1 MNPNPSPNSPNSR
14 IELYTHERMVN
25 WLGPMQLLRTGLRSA
40 VAVTLGAF
48 ADPREV
54 QAALKPVATNPPVE
68 VPADAE
74 GGVWVDY
81 LADTGDG
88 WDSTYSM
95 ALCVSQDVRLR
106 EPALTLPRGRV
117 LLLGGDQVY
126 PTPADGGYRTRF
138 LDPFRAASPA
148 PVPANLPKDPDETVS
163 VPDPRVIMAIPGN
176 HDWYDG
182 LRGFTQLFCNGKPV
196 GDWET
201 RQHTSYYALRL
212 PGGWWVWGLDLQLES
227 AIDRPQLEYFEQM
240 KKLLQPSDRVV
251 ICTPEPSWVDEAER
265 VAREKQKTL
274 PSIETQTPR
283 FRSLRD
289 VEQLLGDKLAVVLA
303 GDSHHYARYEPQ
315 AGTVAPQRITCGGG
329 GAFLNGTH
337 QLPDPPKPIAVA
349 GVRQHYA
356 LKGVYPDKRTS
367 ERLRNRAWRLP
378 TRNFS
383 FCGVLAVLYLLF
395 VWMVQSASKVPH
407 PARGS
412 LSLMEKLAQL
422 EATWGH
428 VGEAWHQL
436 FWAMA
441 HSPSSVVFA
450 LAIVAGCAA
459 LSASGVKR
467 GTRLAFMV
475 GAMHGL
481 MHLGLAVGLL
491 WLMGRV
497 NLTYL
502 GLGADDLH
510 QVALFGLETLL
521 LGGGFGGL
529 LFGIWMVLTNALWG
543 LHSEEVLSSQRI
555 ADHKC
560 FLRMHF
566 TPAGLTIY
574 PLKLDK
580 ICRRWSLG
588 HDVQQLARVKRTWR
602 LRVAAGAAGPRFV
615 SAEGQASPPESL
627 QLIEPPI
634 VIPR

>member
-1 MNPNPSPNSPNSR
+1 MKPNASPHSR
-14 IELYTHERMVN
+14 IEFYTHERMVN
-25 WLGPMQLLRTGLRSA
+25 WLGPLQLLQTGLRTA

-54 QAALKPVATNPPVE
+54 QAALKPSSTNPPVD

-106 EPALTLPRGRV
+106 EPDLTLPRGRV

-126 PTPADGGYRTRF
+126 PTPARNGYRTRF

-148 PVPANLPKDPDETVS
+148 PVPTDPPKDPDEPVA
-163 VPDPRVIMAIPGN
+163 VADPRVIVATPGN

-182 LRGFTQLFCNGKPV
+182 LRGFAQLFCNGKPV
-196 GDWET
+196 GDWQT
-201 RQHTSYYALRL
+201 RQRTSYYALRL

-227 AIDRPQLEYFEQM
+227 AIDRPQREYFEQM
-240 KKLLQPSDRVV
+240 KLLLQPGDRVV
-251 ICTPEPSWVDEAER
+251 VCTPEPSWVDEAER
-265 VAREKQKTL
+265 VAREDQKTL

-289 VEQLLGDKLAVVLA
+289 IEQLLGAHLAAVLA
-303 GDSHHYARYEPQ
+303 GDSHHYARYAPQ
-315 AGTVAPQRITCGGG
+315 AGTAGPQRITCGGG
-329 GAFLNGTH
+329 GAFLHGTH

-378 TRNFS
+378 TRNLS

-450 LAIVAGCAA
+450 LAIIASCAA

-467 GTRLAFMV
+467 GTQLAFAA
-475 GAMHGL
+475 GALHGL
-481 MHLGLAVGLL
+481 LHLGLAVGLL

-497 NLTYL
+497 NLTHL
-502 GLGADDLH
+502 GWSADDLR

-529 LFGIWMVLTNALWG
+529 LFGIWMVLANALWG
-543 LHSEEVLSSQRI
+543 LHGEEVLSSQCI

-580 ICRRWSLG
+580 VCRRWSMG
-588 HDVQQLARVKRTWR
+588 HGVQQLARVKRTWR
-602 LRVAAGAAGPRFV
+602 LRVAAGAVGPRFV
-615 SAEGQASPPESL
+615 PAAGQASPVASL

-634 VIPR
+634 TIPR